1 MFHNKDE
8 LNFET
13 GYHVTTIQQHA
24 IKTFAWMGLGLLIT
38 ALVAFGMVTTNMT
51 LRLYVSYP
59 IAPMLL
65 LFAQLGVAVAFAA
78 RLAKMKAATARILFV
93 AYSILMG
100 VTFST
105 LAFVYDLGSIGIAF
119 GITAVYF
126 GCLVMIGYT
135 TKMNLL
141 RFGPILMGGLLTLI
155 IVEVVMTLLGL
166 SLIHIC
172 SM

>member
-1 MFHNKDE
+1 MFHNNDE

-105 LAFVYDLGSIGIAF
+105 LAFVYDLDRKS
-119 GITAVYF
+119 
-126 GCLVMIGYT
+126 
-135 TKMNLL
+135 
-141 RFGPILMGGLLTLI
+141 
-155 IVEVVMTLLGL
+155 VV
-166 SLIHIC
+166 
-172 SM
+172 

>member
-65 LFAQLGVAVAFAA
+65 LFAQLGVAAVSYTH
-78 RLAKMKAATARILFV
+78 LD
-93 AYSILMG
+93 
-100 VTFST
+100 
-105 LAFVYDLGSIGIAF
+105 VYKRQ
-119 GITAVYF
+119 VYK
-126 GCLVMIGYT
+126 CNVY
-135 TKMNLL
+135 
-141 RFGPILMGGLLTLI
+141 
-155 IVEVVMTLLGL
+155 V
-166 SLIHIC
+166 
-172 SM
+172 